1 MSESIRSDARGDD
14 EARPIE
20 QRVPPTNVASPSQL
34 RVAPGQQLRWY
45 KPGVGETL
53 RLMGWRVVYFLP
65 AALLLV
71 ALVLLLPTRP
81 WELINLLAWWKL
93 VLILVALPTGAAVA
107 TAARAIRR
115 RAEPF
120 CIHCGYDLT
129 GMPDDYHCPEC
140 GAHYTHR
147 LIDEYRRDPHWFVQR
162 YKRRGDIPTRDAP
175 FAAGPVRPKRKSRDG
190 T

>member
-1 MSESIRSDARGDD
+1 MAEPVRRNPVEDD

-20 QRVPPTNVASPSQL
+20 RRVPPPNVASPSQL
-34 RVAPGQQLRWY
+34 RVAPGQEVRWY

-53 RLMGWRVVYFLP
+53 RLMGWRVVYFAP
-65 AALLLV
+65 AALLLL
-71 ALVLLLPTRP
+71 ALVVFLPMQP
-81 WELINLLAWWKL
+81 WAAVNLIAYWKL
-93 VLILVALPTGAAVA
+93 IIILVALPTGAALA

-115 RAEPF
+115 RSEPF
-120 CIHCGYDLT
+120 CIHCGYDLS

-147 LIDEYRRDPHWFVQR
+147 LIDEYRRDPDWFIQR
-162 YKRRGDIPTRDAP
+162 YKRQADIPAPDVP
-175 FAAGPVRPKRKSRDG
+175 FAAGEVRSPRKSRDG